1 MDMKTLYSAGMN
13 FDAFMGTGIKSERD
27 RIPKNYSRIIM
38 SDEEI
43 ERVKNIEN
51 KINFL
56 IAGEPW
62 CTDFQLNVTV
72 LKKFC
77 ELNSNFDMT
86 IITKARGEKFLK
98 PLMNVEEF
106 KVPFIVPLTEEF
118 EVCGD
123 IFVERPKE
131 VKKYVYEE
139 IKMDYLKGQYLQYT
153 IKDLLEMIEK
163 K

>member
-27 RIPKNYSRIIM
+27 RIPKNYSRIVM
-38 SDEEI
+38 TEEEI
-43 ERVKNIEN
+43 ETVREIDKEI
-51 KINFL
+51 KFL
-56 IAGEPW
+56 VSGEPW
-62 CTDFQLNVTV
+62 CMDFQLNVTV
-72 LKKFC
+72 LKRFC
-77 ELNSNFDMT
+77 ELNPNFDMA

-98 PLMNVEEF
+98 PLMKVEEF
-106 KVPFIVPLTEEF
+106 KVPFIVPLSENY

-131 VKKYVYEE
+131 IKKFVYEDV
-139 IKMDYLKGQYLQYT
+139 KMDYLKGQYLHET
-153 IKDLLEMIEK
+153 VKDLIEMITK

>member
-1 MDMKTLYSAGMN
+1 MKTLYSAGMN

-27 RIPKNYSRIIM
+27 RIPKNYSRITM
-38 SDEEI
+38 TEDEI
-43 ERVKNIEN
+43 NTVKNIEE

-56 IAGEPW
+56 FSGEPG
-62 CTDFQLNVTV
+62 CMDFQLNVTV

-77 ELNSNFDMT
+77 ELNPNFDMA

-98 PLMNVEEF
+98 PLMEVEEF
-106 KVPFIVPLTEEF
+106 KVPFIVPLTEEY
-118 EVCGD
+118 EVCGE

-131 VKKYVYEE
+131 IKKFVYEDV
-139 IKMDYLKGQYLQYT
+139 KMDYLKGQYLNET
-153 IKDLLEMIEK
+153 IKDLIEMITK

>member
-1 MDMKTLYSAGMN
+1 MDIRTLYSAGMN

-27 RIPKNYSRIIM
+27 RIPKNYSRIEM
-38 SDEEI
+38 SEEEI
-43 ERVKNIEN
+43 NIVKSIEK

-56 IAGEPW
+56 VAGEPW
-62 CTDFQLNVTV
+62 CMDFQLNVTV

-77 ELNSNFDMT
+77 ELNSNFDMA

-98 PLMNVEEF
+98 PLMEIDEF
-106 KVPFIVPLTEEF
+106 KVPFIVPLSEEY

-123 IFVERPKE
+123 VFVERPKE
-131 VKKYVYEE
+131 VKKHTYEDV
-139 IKMDYLKGQYLQYT
+139 KMDYLKGQYLMNT
-153 IKDLLEMIEK
+153 VKDLIEMITK

>member
-1 MDMKTLYSAGMN
+1 MDIKTLYSAGMN

-27 RIPKNYSRIIM
+27 RIPKNYSRIEM
-38 SDEEI
+38 AKEEV
-43 ERVKNIEN
+43 ETVKNIEK

-56 IAGEPW
+56 VAGEPW
-62 CTDFQLNVTV
+62 CMDFQLNVTV

-77 ELNSNFDMT
+77 ELNPNFDMAV
-86 IITKARGEKFLK
+86 ITKARGEKFLK
-98 PLMNVEEF
+98 PLMEIEEF
-106 KVPFIVPLTEEF
+106 KVPFIVPLSEEY

-131 VKKYVYEE
+131 IKKHVYEDV
-139 IKMDYLKGQYLQYT
+139 KMDYLKGQYLKET
-153 IKDLLEMIEK
+153 VKDLIGMITK

>member
-27 RIPKNYSRIIM
+27 RIPKNYSRIVM
-38 SDEEI
+38 TEEEI
-43 ERVKNIEN
+43 GTVREIDKEI
-51 KINFL
+51 KFL
-56 IAGEPW
+56 VSGEPW
-62 CTDFQLNVTV
+62 CMDFQLNVTV
-72 LKKFC
+72 LKRFC
-77 ELNSNFDMT
+77 ELNPNFDMA

-98 PLMNVEEF
+98 PLMEVEEF
-106 KVPFIVPLTEEF
+106 KVPFIVPLSENY

-131 VKKYVYEE
+131 IKKFLYEDV
-139 IKMDYLKGQYLQYT
+139 KMDYLKGQYLHET
-153 IKDLLEMIEK
+153 VKDLIEMITK

>member
-27 RIPKNYSRIIM
+27 RIPKNYSRITM
-38 SDEEI
+38 TEDEI
-43 ERVKNIEN
+43 NIVKNIEK

-56 IAGEPW
+56 VSGEPW
-62 CTDFQLNVTV
+62 CMDFQLNVTV

-77 ELNSNFDMT
+77 ELNPNFDMA

-98 PLMNVEEF
+98 PLMEVEEF

-118 EVCGD
+118 EICGD

-131 VKKYVYEE
+131 IKKFVYEDV
-139 IKMDYLKGQYLQYT
+139 KMDYLKGQYLNET
-153 IKDLLEMIEK
+153 VKDLIEMITK

>member
-1 MDMKTLYSAGMN
+1 MDLKTLYSAGMN

-38 SDEEI
+38 TDDEINIVKSI
-43 ERVKNIEN
+43 EK

-56 IAGEPW
+56 ISGEPW

-77 ELNSNFDMT
+77 ELNSNFDMA

-98 PLMNVEEF
+98 PLMGVEEF
-106 KVPFIVPLTEEF
+106 KVPFIVPLTEDY
-118 EVCGD
+118 EVCGNVF
-123 IFVERPKE
+123 IERPKE
-131 VKKYVYEE
+131 IKKFIFED
-139 IKMDYLKGQYLQYT
+139 IKMEYLKGQYLRET
-153 IKDLLEMIEK
+153 VKDLIEMINK